1 MKRWFVRYYDLE
13 SYGIRPKTDI
23 VQYIIREY
31 PGPYL
36 VIGDRKHVLDCA
48 TSCGSLFAGCL
59 YGYAEQGEL
68 DGADY
73 LAEHVGDI
81 PELCHLV

>member
-1 MKRWFVRYYDLE
+1 ME
-13 SYGIRPKTDI
+13 I
-23 VQYIIREY
+23 VQDIIRVY

-36 VIGDRKHVLDCA
+36 VIGDRRQDLECA
-48 TSCGSLFAGCL
+48 RSCGSLFAGCL
-59 YGYAEQGEL
+59 YGYGDQGEL